1 MKDPAKVSA
10 FIGSSTDGFVQSANA
25 TVDAIIGSSG
35 SLIAV
40 SDGVQADLKQ
50 QQQLI
55 DENTARVD
63 DLQTRLQNQMA
74 AADALIA
81 GLEQQ
86 ASYLTSMFTAMA
98 QDSKNA

>member
-1 MKDPAKVSA
+1 M
-10 FIGSSTDGFVQSANA
+10 
-25 TVDAIIGSSG
+25 DAIIGSSG

-40 SDGVQADLKQ
+40 SDGVKADLKQ

-86 ASYLTSMFTAMA
+86 ASYMTLMIQAMA
-98 QDSKNA
+98 QNSKNA